1 MGTFKG
7 KRIIPKHD
15 GVWNQKKEYEELT
28 IVLDAESGDGYISR
42 KPVPAGTVLTD
53 TDYWSLCSHFNAQM
67 HRLETDVA
75 EDVEGM
81 HTDLANTK
89 SAMSEELSQT
99 HQKMAEEL
107 S

>member
-1 MGTFKG
+1 M
-7 KRIIPKHD
+7 
-15 GVWNQKKEYEELT
+15 
-28 IVLDAESGDGYISR
+28 AISAYDVP
-42 KPVPAGTVLTD
+42 PVR
-53 TDYWSLCSHFNAQM
+53 CSQTSTTGQGAVISMPQM

-99 HQKMAEEL
+99 HQKWQRN
-107 S
+107 SQKQRTGWVKR